1 MKALNKRNISIVDY
15 GRPLNDLSS
24 RALLVAYLN
33 ASGRFWEYCNQASED
48 ISDDQLIEKSLLYL
62 EFEDM
67 QQLFALFGYDKC
79 KQIFEQQIK
88 SKGSYYSNISF
99 LLESL
104 MFRNHGNVI

>member
-1 MKALNKRNISIVDY
+1 MKVHIKKNMAIVDY

-24 RALLVAYLN
+24 KALLVAYLN
-33 ASGRFWEYCNQASED
+33 ASGRFWEYCNHASED

-67 QQLFALFGYDKC
+67 QQLFALFGYEKC
-79 KQIFEQQIK
+79 KQVFEQNIK

-104 MFRNHGNVI
+104 MFRNHGDVV